1 VSDPFHVT
9 ILERRLA
16 GLKEST
22 YNSGGALDSGPSDWK
37 RDADERGTT
46 SELRQTNGLR
56 ARIRIYGGI
65 VTSLETITDIVRGF
79 DPLDGSLANPGPS
92 IGALIGRSAD
102 RIGQARFALTKV
114 PYQRDKNDGE
124 NTLDGGPRG
133 FDKRFWTP
141 RAPGSGDVLGYRLR
155 LNGGHFNPVDANLI
169 PAGELRPVSGPPFD
183 FHKPVA
189 IGARIDQND
198 EQLNLGR
205 GFDHN
210 RALNR
215 NGEGLS
221 LAARVEESDSGRVL
235 EVLTGAP
242 GIRFYSGNFRD
253 GSIRGKG
260 GRIDGRPPGHSL
272 ETEHFPD
279 PPNQPAS
286 NSTERKPGQTFRSTT
301 VFRFLTAAPAPE

>member
-1 VSDPFHVT
+1 MSDPFHVT

-102 RIGQARFALTKV
+102 RIGQARFALTRV
-114 PYQRDKNDGE
+114 LYQLDKNEGE
-124 NTLDGGPRG
+124 KTLDGGPRG
-133 FDKRFWTP
+133 SDKRFWTR
-141 RAPGSGDVLGYRLR
+141 RAPGSVDVLGDRLR
-155 LNGGHFNPVDANLI
+155 LNADHFNPVDANLI
-169 PAGELRPVSGPPFD
+169 PTGELCPVAGTSCD

-189 IGARIDQND
+189 SGARIDQND
-198 EQLNLGR
+198 EQLKLGC

-215 NGEGLS
+215 NGEGRS

-235 EVLTGAP
+235 EVLTGEP
-242 GIRFYSGNFRD
+242 GIRFYSGIFRD
-253 GSIRGKG
+253 GSIRRKG
-260 GRIDGRPPGHSL
+260 GRMEGRPRGLCL
-272 ETEHFPD
+272 ETGHFPD
-279 PPNQPAS
+279 SPNQPAS
-286 NSTERKPGQTFRSTT
+286 ASTERKPPQTFRSTT